1 MQQHTAAVTKHRNQI
16 FTDTYIYSDLA
27 STITVKTKS
36 LRHAAGYSGAIQGL
50 HTVPHLARSA
60 EPLASW
66 LSWYKA
72 SKNLVGD
79 LQHFFWRT
87 KQTKL
92 FSNCRRLVL
101 KPR

>member
-1 MQQHTAAVTKHRNQI
+1 MQQHTATMTKHKNQI

-27 STITVKTKS
+27 NAITVKTNS
-36 LRHAAGYSGAIQGL
+36 LRHATGYSGTIQGL

-72 SKNLVGD
+72 SNKLSRRSSALLLANKLS
-79 LQHFFWRT
+79 
-87 KQTKL
+87 KL

-101 KPR
+101 

>member
-1 MQQHTAAVTKHRNQI
+1 MQQHTAVMTKHRNQI

-36 LRHAAGYSGAIQGL
+36 LRHATGYSGMIQGL
-50 HTVPHLARSA
+50 HTARHLARPA

-66 LSWYKA
+66 LSSYKV

-87 KQTKL
+87 KQSKL
-92 FSNCRRLVL
+92 FSNRRRLVL
-101 KPR
+101 